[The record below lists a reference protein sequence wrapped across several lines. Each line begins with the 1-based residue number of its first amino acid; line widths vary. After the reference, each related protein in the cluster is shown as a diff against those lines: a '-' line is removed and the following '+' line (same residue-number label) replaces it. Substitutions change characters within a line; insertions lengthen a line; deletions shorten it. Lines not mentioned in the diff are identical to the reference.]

1 MPELRRDPV
10 AGRWVIIASERTRRP
25 MDFVVETPRLRGR
38 EACPFCPGREDATP
52 PEVLRFGETEGQGWT
67 LRVVPNR
74 FPALLPE
81 EETEASG
88 EGVYDRMSG
97 TGIHE
102 VIVETPDHEARVG
115 DLTVEA
121 VADVLRAYR
130 ERLLALRKDPRLE
143 YGLVFKNHGAA
154 AGASLEHPH
163 SQLIALPIVPEMV
176 QAELAGAMR
185 YHRMKKRC
193 AWCDVVRQ
201 ERRDG
206 ARLVLDVDGFLA
218 LSPFAPRV
226 PFETWVLPA
235 SHQAAFEDIG
245 SSGSEEIEGLAR
257 LLRELMAR
265 FERLLGDPPYN
276 WILHTAPF
284 RIAEGEPFHWHIEL
298 MPRLTRMAGFEWG
311 TGLFIN
317 PTPPE
322 EAARFL
328 RAPEVWARSVT
339 RPDGPEPD

>member
-1 MPELRRDPV
+1 M
-10 AGRWVIIASERTRRP
+10 
-25 MDFVVETPRLRGR
+25 
-38 EACPFCPGREDATP
+38 
-52 PEVLRFGETEGQGWT
+52 
-67 LRVVPNR
+67 N
-74 FPALLPE
+74 
-81 EETEASG
+81 
-88 EGVYDRMSG
+88 GVG
-97 TGIHE
+97 VHE
-102 VIVETPDHEARVG
+102 VIVETPDHGARMGSLSVA
-115 DLTVEA
+115 A
-121 VADVLRAYR
+121 VADILRAYQD
-130 ERLLALRKDPRLE
+130 RLLALRQDPRLE
-143 YGLVFKNHGAA
+143 YGMVFKNHGAA

-176 QAELAGAMR
+176 QEELAGATR

-206 ARLVLDVDGFLA
+206 VRLVLDADGFLA

-226 PFETWVLPA
+226 PFETWVLPGT
-235 SHQAAFEDIG
+235 HQAAFEDIG
-245 SSGSEEIEGLAR
+245 SEEVEGLAG

-265 FERLLGDPPYN
+265 LERLLGDPPYN

-284 RIAEGEPFHWHIEL
+284 RAGAGGLFHWHFEL
-298 MPRLTRMAGFEWG
+298 MPRLTPVAGFEWG

-328 RAPEVWARSVT
+328 RAPDVWG
-339 RPDGPEPD
+339 RPKAPKP

>member
-1 MPELRRDPV
+1 
-10 AGRWVIIASERTRRP
+10 
-25 MDFVVETPRLRGR
+25 
-38 EACPFCPGREDATP
+38 
-52 PEVLRFGETEGQGWT
+52 
-67 LRVVPNR
+67 
-74 FPALLPE
+74 
-81 EETEASG
+81 
-88 EGVYDRMSG
+88 
-97 TGIHE
+97 
-102 VIVETPDHEARVG
+102 VG